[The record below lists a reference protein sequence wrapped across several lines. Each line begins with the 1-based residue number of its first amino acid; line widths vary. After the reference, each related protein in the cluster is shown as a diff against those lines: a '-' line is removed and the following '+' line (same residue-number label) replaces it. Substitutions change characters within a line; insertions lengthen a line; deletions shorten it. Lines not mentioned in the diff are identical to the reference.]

1 MSAILNLEEISVRRG
16 DKTILGPLSWQVLE
30 GQRWVVLGPNGA
42 GKTTLLQICASL
54 IHPTTGK
61 IEILGQ
67 QLGKV
72 DVFELRTRIGLTS
85 SALVEQL
92 PSDELVIDAVLTAAY
107 AVLGRWQEKYDLWD
121 ESRAMALLTALG
133 VRELG
138 DRTFGTLSE
147 GEKKRVQ
154 IARALMAD
162 PELLLLDEPAS
173 SLDLGGRE
181 DLLKRIEVFAKDPLA
196 PATVIVTHHIEE
208 IPAGTSHALLLK
220 DGEVVASGDVN
231 QVITDENLT
240 SAYGLP
246 IYQEDIFRALSIP
259 PAHVK
264 VVIVGQDPYPNPKYA
279 MGMAFSVRE
288 NTNPLPASLK
298 NIFTELE
305 DDLGYKRTNGD
316 LSDWKDQGVLL
327 LNRSLTVAAHDSNS
341 HIDLNWSQITE
352 PIIESV
358 ARNGAIGI
366 LWGNQA
372 AIAGKYFPK
381 ENVLTSAHPSP
392 LSAYRGF
399 FGSKPFSK
407 SNLKLLEK
415 GLSPIKW

>member
-16 DKTILGPLSWQVLE
+16 DKTILGPLNWQVLE

-54 IHPTTGK
+54 IHPTRGK

-138 DRTFGTLSE
+138 DRSFGTLSE

-208 IPAGTSHALLLK
+208 IPSGTSHALLLK
-220 DGEVVASGDVN
+220 DGQVVASGEIN
-231 QVITDENLT
+231 GVISDENL
-240 SAYGLP
+240 SVAYGIP
-246 IYQEDIFRALSIP
+246 ISVQSQNGRFFARA
-259 PAHVK
+259 
-264 VVIVGQDPYPNPKYA
+264 
-279 MGMAFSVRE
+279 R
-288 NTNPLPASLK
+288 
-298 NIFTELE
+298 
-305 DDLGYKRTNGD
+305 
-316 LSDWKDQGVLL
+316 
-327 LNRSLTVAAHDSNS
+327 
-341 HIDLNWSQITE
+341 
-352 PIIESV
+352 
-358 ARNGAIGI
+358 
-366 LWGNQA
+366 
-372 AIAGKYFPK
+372 
-381 ENVLTSAHPSP
+381 
-392 LSAYRGF
+392 
-399 FGSKPFSK
+399 
-407 SNLKLLEK
+407 
-415 GLSPIKW
+415 